1 MYRFGSRVA
10 PEEEIPMK
18 PTQMGLWALILAGD
32 ATKRLLPLTSRLGGA
47 PDRAPRVVVRA
58 WVACGRAGSVAV
70 AVLVLVLAATEARAQ
85 HLEGPPTELLRV
97 EWTGEVSKALGP
109 MVTGYVYNYRI
120 TSVRHVQLR
129 IDVHDGSGRMVA
141 DVYRFVN
148 GDISPGGRTYFVS
161 PVPVVGAE
169 YRVTVQSFEVLGGGP

>member
-1 MYRFGSRVA
+1 MRRRA
-10 PEEEIPMK
+10 LRA
-18 PTQMGLWALILAGD
+18 GLR
-32 ATKRLLPLTSRLGGA
+32 T
-47 PDRAPRVVVRA
+47 RVVS
-58 WVACGRAGSVAV
+58 GRRGRMGSA
-70 AVLVLVLAATEARAQ
+70 ALTVLVVVLMATGVRAQ

-109 MVTGYVYNYRI
+109 MVTGYVYNDRS

-129 IDVHDGSGRMVA
+129 IEVHDGSGQMLA

-161 PVPVVGAE
+161 PVPVVGAG